1 MNINNFHNSEDLN
14 IFNKAKNF
22 IEQNK
27 RFAVSTVISTWGSSP
42 RPIGSQMLV
51 SEDNEIVGS
60 VSGGCIEGSVIQTS
74 LDIIN
79 GGDDRIRTGV
89 HGFAVRCVTT
99 PPRRPFIRK

>member
-60 VSGGCIEGSVIQTS
+60 VSGGCIEGSVIQNFFRYYKW
-74 LDIIN
+74 I
-79 GGDDRIRTGV
+79 
-89 HGFAVRCVTT
+89 TT
-99 PPRRPFIRK
+99 KSFKFWCK